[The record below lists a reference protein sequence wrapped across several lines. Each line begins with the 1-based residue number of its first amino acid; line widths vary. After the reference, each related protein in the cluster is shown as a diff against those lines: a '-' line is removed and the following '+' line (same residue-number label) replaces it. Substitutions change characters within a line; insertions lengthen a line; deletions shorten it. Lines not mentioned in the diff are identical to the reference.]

1 MSEVS
6 ADFPDSLRGPHCP
19 VRSDPHNKNLR
30 KIMASRGSQI
40 RGKNIMESS
49 VSGKPVTR
57 GAVKSGADLLD
68 CDYNSPTGYRPF
80 STFNPIVMK
89 ASVKAAPP
97 RQPIANGI
105 DMTTIDQFR
114 HRLASAFENRHAE
127 LLASNEAAFFKDSGE
142 LEMFIDQG
150 GRNID
155 LLPAWQHTH
164 PRDLDDKLR
173 LKIPR
178 AKSEFYFDRYNT
190 PFSSL
195 KEFSHTERL
204 ATSSILRA
212 RHLEARAKREK
223 HLKNKPSTK
232 ILGEEYNHHDN
243 AHKFQL
249 KKNSKYEED
258 NKNTNVSGS
267 GELIFHQPV
276 SLNNSEKIIVSETAD
291 HITKFERKHHQL
303 FDLKDMTKVELKG
316 VINREGGEEPGKL
329 VWDGKQCVF
338 KKLPVKKEKYLD
350 LAEKLLVEGDEKPV
364 VQRGKLIMNE
374 ITIPG
379 AYGKLDTVNH
389 IKTECLLSVY
399 ALQNNTIILEIYIV
413 ENRTTL
419 RKILSAQNLSDAD
432 FDSCPS
438 SRNESQWLK
447 WSKVLFDRLKII
459 NTSDVILIPPLGFK
473 NKASSK
479 SEAKKYYEKPIPNGY
494 SLQEN
499 NGGKIDRRHVT
510 EYFK

>member
-19 VRSDPHNKNLR
+19 VRHDPHNKNLR

-49 VSGKPVTR
+49 VSGKPVTKK
-57 GAVKSGADLLD
+57 VKSGEDLLNHD
-68 CDYNSPTGYRPF
+68 FSSPEGDRSF
-80 STFNPIVMK
+80 VTFNPSVMK
-89 ASVKAAPP
+89 ASVKVAPP
-97 RQPIANGI
+97 RQPIANGL

-127 LLASNEAAFFKDSGE
+127 LLASDESAFFKDSGE

-190 PFSSL
+190 PFSKL

-223 HLKNKPSTK
+223 HMNNKQSTK
-232 ILGEEYNHHDN
+232 VLGEKYNHHDN
-243 AHKFQL
+243 AHKFQMKNE
-249 KKNSKYEED
+249 KKNKE
-258 NKNTNVSGS
+258 TNNIPSGS
-267 GELIFHQPV
+267 GDLIFNEEPV
-276 SLNNSEKIIVSETAD
+276 KNSERIIASETVD
-291 HITKFERKHHQL
+291 HINKFERKHHQL
-303 FDLKDMTKVELKG
+303 FDLRDKTKVELKE

-329 VWDGKQCVF
+329 VWDGNQCVF
-338 KKLPVKKEKYLD
+338 KKLPVKKGEYLD
-350 LAEKLLVEGDEKPV
+350 LAEKLLVEGDEKPI

-379 AYGKLDTVNH
+379 TDGKLDTVNH
-389 IKTECLLSVY
+389 VTTYCLLSVF
-399 ALQNNTIILEIYIV
+399 ALRNNAVMLEVYIG
-413 ENRTTL
+413 ENQIVL
-419 RKILSAQNLSDAD
+419 RKLLSAQNLFDAD
-432 FDSCPS
+432 FESCPS
-438 SRNESQWLK
+438 SQNQMKWEK

-459 NTSDVILIPPLGFK
+459 DTSDIILVPPLGFK
-473 NKASSK
+473 NKGNSK
-479 SEAKKYYEKPIPNGY
+479 PEAKKHYNKSIPKIPNGY
-494 SLQEN
+494 SLQSN
-499 NGGKIDRRHVT
+499 TGNIDRRHVT